1 MQAPNYF
8 ELFDIPMSFTPDPSV
23 IKQRY
28 LALTRKYHPDFFTN
42 DSAEAQLE
50 ALEQSAHINKAYKTL
65 RDAEATIAY
74 ILTLKGTLTVN
85 EKYTLNNA
93 FLMEVMEWNEA
104 LTDALMEGDEDTKNK
119 ALTAIEQLQQD
130 NYETVAQLLTKTH
143 LDDIS
148 EEALLQVKEYYY
160 RKKYL
165 DRILA
170 ANK

>member
-8 ELFDIPMSFTPDPSV
+8 ELFDIPISFTPDPAV

-28 LALTRKYHPDFFTN
+28 LALTRKHHPDFFTN
-42 DSAEAQLE
+42 DTAETQLE
-50 ALEQSAHINKAYKTL
+50 ALEQSALINKAYKTL
-65 RDAEATIAY
+65 RNEEATLAY
-74 ILTLKGTLTVN
+74 VLELKGALTAN

-104 LTDALMEGDEDTKNK
+104 LTNALMEDDEEAKQN
-119 ALTAIEQLQQD
+119 AVTAIEQLQQN
-130 NYETVAQLLTKTH
+130 NYETVAHLLTKAD

-148 EEALLQVKEYYY
+148 QEALLQVKEYYY

-170 ANK
+170 TIK